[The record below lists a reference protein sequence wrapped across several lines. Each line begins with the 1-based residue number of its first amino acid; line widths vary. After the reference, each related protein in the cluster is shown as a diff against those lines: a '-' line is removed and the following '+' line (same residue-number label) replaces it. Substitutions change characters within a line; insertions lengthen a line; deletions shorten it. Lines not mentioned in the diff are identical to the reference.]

1 MNGDQWRA
9 WREWAGWD
17 QAETARRLRKAAGGE
32 PLPEHGTLARQLG
45 RRERRN
51 GGTSERY
58 VLLFAR
64 ALGVPAVGL
73 AGGPPPVRAA
83 RPPAPGRGDGG
94 QGWPGWF
101 GARLARVITLPD
113 AGQCPPQP
121 AAVQALL
128 AQEIE
133 MSDAAMP
140 APGAPG
146 REAHEL
152 SRRHALATLAA
163 LPAAALPGAG
173 GARSRTAGPDPFLA
187 RCAVSLTACWHL
199 LRGSDLDAA
208 AGAVAGYLLPLD
220 AAALREGRGQ
230 QPAAA
235 LAAQAHRIAGIIA
248 LHRQQLGVRERHCR
262 QAAELAAISGDPGTT
277 AAALI
282 SLAST
287 WFYAGDPA
295 RAAAGYERALAV
307 AGPLPPL
314 LLSRAH
320 AEAAVAYG
328 QLGRD
333 QDALRGCGLAADLY
347 PGSPEQDPSWLYAEW
362 TPASLAMEQGMAY
375 AALAP
380 RRRGYARQAATA
392 LAGAAGSARQ
402 PAPDRIRCEAV
413 TRQAQVAVLDGD
425 LGAYEEHTAAG
436 LRGAVLL
443 ASAQRHRELRA
454 AWQQAAARW
463 PGSRRVAAAGDAL
476 RDASG
481 ACGTA

>member
-1 MNGDQWRA
+1 VNGDQWRA

-32 PLPEHGTLARQLG
+32 PLPEHATLARQLG

-64 ALGVPAVGL
+64 ALGVPAADL
-73 AGGPPPVRAA
+73 AGGPPAGQAA
-83 RPPAPGRGDGG
+83 CPPSAARGDGG
-94 QGWPGWF
+94 QDWPGWF
-101 GARLARVITLPD
+101 GTRLARVMTLPD
-113 AGQCPPQP
+113 AGQCPPRA

-152 SRRHALATLAA
+152 SRRQALATLAA
-163 LPAAALPGAG
+163 LPAAALPDAG
-173 GARSRTAGPDPFLA
+173 GARSPAGPDPFLA

-199 LRGSDLDAA
+199 LRGSDLDGA
-208 AGAVAGYLLPLD
+208 AGAVAGYLFPLH
-220 AAALREGRGQ
+220 AAALREGPGQ
-230 QPAAA
+230 QAAAA
-235 LAAQAHRIAGIIA
+235 LAAQAHRICGIIA
-248 LHRQQLGVRERHCR
+248 LHRQRLDVRERHCR
-262 QAAELAAISGDPGTT
+262 QAAELAAISGDPGAT

-333 QDALRGCGLAADLY
+333 QDALRGLGLAADLY
-347 PGSPEQDPSWLYAEW
+347 PDSPEQDPSWLYAEW

-380 RRRGYARQAATA
+380 RRRGYARQAART
-392 LAGAAGSARQ
+392 LAGAAGSARR

-425 LGAYEEHTAAG
+425 LGAYEEHATAG

-463 PGSRRVAAAGDAL
+463 SGSRRVAAAGDAL
-476 RDASG
+476 RDAAG